1 VGFGSETISPE
12 SALPEVLCGVNHRK
26 NKGMSWRIGSSR
38 LVLVPSSFLVLFLI
52 LLLFGKIIFAQLAL
66 LLFLISFWVFRVVE
80 RKEQAERIAR
90 SKAEYL
96 DGDSKYTA

>member
-1 VGFGSETISPE
+1 MNRSMNWRSR
-12 SALPEVLCGVNHRK
+12 SA
-26 NKGMSWRIGSSR
+26 R
-38 LVLVPSSFLVLFLI
+38 LVLVPSTFLGLFLI
-52 LLLFGKIIFAQLAL
+52 LLLFGKVIFAQLAL

-80 RKEQAERIAR
+80 RKEHAERIAR